1 MTKVYTFND
10 FGGPERQELIDAEIV
25 DPGPGELAIEV
36 RAAGVNPVD
45 WKIRQGLLGKH
56 GPLPMPMGREASGVV
71 TAVGQGVTGFAVGDE
86 VLGLV
91 APGHGAFAERTVL
104 AADQTV
110 AKPQEISFDDAAT
123 LPVAGATAYDLTHQV
138 ELKEGQTMVVV
149 GAGGGIGRM
158 AAQIGKVHKFDVVGV
173 ASAGKRELVESLG
186 VKFVESGDGVA
197 ERLRQLLPDG
207 ADLVV
212 DLAGGEALRAA
223 APIAKEP
230 ALVITAADVDTARE
244 VGARVVE
251 RTSEGLAKITG
262 VVQYGVVDPTVTARY
277 PLAEAGAAIAEVEG
291 GHAAGKV
298 VVIP

>member
-212 DLAGGEALRAA
+212 DLVGGEALRTA

>member
-1 MTKVYTFND
+1 
-10 FGGPERQELIDAEIV
+10 
-25 DPGPGELAIEV
+25 
-36 RAAGVNPVD
+36 
-45 WKIRQGLLGKH
+45 
-56 GPLPMPMGREASGVV
+56 
-71 TAVGQGVTGFAVGDE
+71 TGFAVGDE

-104 AADQTV
+104 TADHTV
-110 AKPQEISFDDAAT
+110 AKPEEISFDDAAT

-230 ALVITAADVDTARE
+230 A
-244 VGARVVE
+244 
-251 RTSEGLAKITG
+251 
-262 VVQYGVVDPTVTARY
+262 
-277 PLAEAGAAIAEVEG
+277 
-291 GHAAGKV
+291 
-298 VVIP
+298 

>member
-1 MTKVYTFND
+1 MTRVFAFTD
-10 FGGPERQELIDAEIV
+10 FGGPEKQALIESEIAA
-25 DPGPGELAIEV
+25 PGSGEIAIDV

-45 WKIRQGLLGKH
+45 WKIREGLLGKH

-71 TAVGQGVTGFAVGDE
+71 TAVGDGVEGFAVGDE

-91 APGHGAFAERTVL
+91 AAGHGAFAERTVL

-110 AKPQEISFDDAAT
+110 AKPAEISFEDAAT

-138 ELKEGQTMVVV
+138 ELKEGQSMVVI

-186 VKFVESGDGVA
+186 VKFVESGDGVG
-197 ERLRQLLPDG
+197 ERLRELLPEG

-212 DLAGGEALRAA
+212 DLVGGDALRAV

-230 ALVITAADVDTARE
+230 SLVITAADVDTARE

-251 RTSEGLAKITG
+251 RTTEGLAKITG
-262 VVQYGVVDPTVTARY
+262 VVSYGIVDPTVTAGY
-277 PLAEAGAAIAEVEG
+277 PLAEAAAGIAEVEG

-298 VVIP
+298 VVVP